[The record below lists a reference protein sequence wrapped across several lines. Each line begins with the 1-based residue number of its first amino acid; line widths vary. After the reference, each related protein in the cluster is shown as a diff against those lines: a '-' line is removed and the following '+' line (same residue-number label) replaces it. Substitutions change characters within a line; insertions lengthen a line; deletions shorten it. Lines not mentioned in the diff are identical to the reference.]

1 MTIAK
6 RPARRCVS
14 RDMKNDRGGIDG
26 GCFSANEIAKAVN
39 GRLIRGDGSAHAA
52 GASTDTRTLR
62 AGELFIALKG
72 PNFDGAEFLA
82 QAVEKKAAGVV
93 VEQGTDA
100 LDWDSI
106 FIIEVADT
114 LRALGELARAHRSRF
129 DIPVVGVTGSNGK
142 TTTKEMI
149 AAALSTSGEVCKSEG
164 NLNNL
169 VGLPRQV
176 LRLDEEQCER
186 RFRDGD
192 ERGR

>member
-1 MTIAK
+1 MIGAESM
-6 RPARRCVS
+6 AAV
-14 RDMKNDRGGIDG
+14 
-26 GCFSANEIAKAVN
+26 FSANEIAKAVN

-72 PNFDGAEFLA
+72 PNFDGAQFLA
-82 QAVEKKAAGVV
+82 EAMEKKAAGVV

-100 LDWDSI
+100 LDGDAV
-106 FIIEVADT
+106 FIVEVVDT
-114 LRALGELARAHRSRF
+114 LGALGDLARAHRSRF

-142 TTTKEMI
+142 TTAKEMI
-149 AAALSTSGEVCKSEG
+149 AALLSAQGETCKSRG

-169 VGLPRQV
+169 VGLPHQV
-176 LRLDEEQCER
+176 SPFGRGACER